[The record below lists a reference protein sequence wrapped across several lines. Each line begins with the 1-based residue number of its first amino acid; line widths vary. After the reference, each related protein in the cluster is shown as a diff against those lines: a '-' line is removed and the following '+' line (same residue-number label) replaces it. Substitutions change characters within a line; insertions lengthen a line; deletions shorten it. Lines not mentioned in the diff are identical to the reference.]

1 MRILHVLRTPI
12 GGLFRHVC
20 DLVRGQVAL
29 GHEVGIFCDASTGG
43 TGADVALAK
52 ISPLCSLGIT
62 RLPMSVLPSFGDLN
76 CILMAQRLV
85 SEREVDVIHGHGAK
99 GGLYAR
105 LATKRTGKP
114 AVYTP
119 HGGSLHYNWLA
130 FPGFLYMATEWYLRR
145 QTAGLAFVCEYE
157 RELFERKLGAGKAKV
172 NVVHNGLWA
181 DEFKAVAPA
190 ANASDILFVGEMCY
204 RKGVDVLL
212 RSLAELKPNRKLTAA
227 MVGDGEEIETYK
239 ALTTELGLDGQVTFH
254 GRMGIA
260 QALPLGK
267 VFILPSRLESFP
279 YVVLE
284 VIAAGRAIVS
294 TKVGGLGEV
303 LPEAVLC
310 EKENVR
316 ALSAKL
322 TDVFDNLPMFQKVA
336 DQVCKDAPQNFSAET
351 MVKKITDFYSRLK

>member
-227 MVGDGEEIETYK
+227 MV
-239 ALTTELGLDGQVTFH
+239 
-254 GRMGIA
+254 
-260 QALPLGK
+260 
-267 VFILPSRLESFP
+267 
-279 YVVLE
+279 
-284 VIAAGRAIVS
+284 
-294 TKVGGLGEV
+294 
-303 LPEAVLC
+303 
-310 EKENVR
+310 
-316 ALSAKL
+316 
-322 TDVFDNLPMFQKVA
+322 
-336 DQVCKDAPQNFSAET
+336 
-351 MVKKITDFYSRLK
+351 KK